1 MIRCREGGEKG
12 ARRFPFGDTRAKQS
26 SSRWMHFL
34 PRLNLSAGAGT
45 NLSVSFEISTRVGS
59 RWKRVMLVLCRVGLF
74 DSSDRINNFT
84 PPFDK
89 FISPE
94 PASWRLYDIY
104 IYIFD
109 FNLNGDL
116 IARST

>member
-1 MIRCREGGEKG
+1 
-12 ARRFPFGDTRAKQS
+12 
-26 SSRWMHFL
+26 MHFL

-94 PASWRLYDIY
+94 PASWRSYDIY

>member
-1 MIRCREGGEKG
+1 
-12 ARRFPFGDTRAKQS
+12 
-26 SSRWMHFL
+26 MHFL

-89 FISPE
+89 FISRE
-94 PASWRLYDIY
+94 TTRYIY
-104 IYIFD
+104 IYIYMT
-109 FNLNGDL
+109 
-116 IARST
+116 SS